1 MKTVIFILSVLSFL
15 IGIVVFAMS
24 KSAIHEILGC
34 MYLLISAVL
43 LSGAVVTEAIQL
55 LRKDLQKQSKE

>member
-15 IGIVVFAMS
+15 IGIGVFAMS

-34 MYLLISAVL
+34 VYFLISAVL